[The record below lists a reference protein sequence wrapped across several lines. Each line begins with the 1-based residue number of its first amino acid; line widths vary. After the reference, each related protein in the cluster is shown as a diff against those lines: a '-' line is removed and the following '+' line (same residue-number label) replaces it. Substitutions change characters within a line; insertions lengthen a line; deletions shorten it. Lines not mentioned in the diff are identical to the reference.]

1 MTDLRDD
8 REDRLRNLIRV
19 HGRTVRACLARLERD
34 PASVDDLWVDVFAL
48 ASERLDELAP
58 LPDSTQRSWLVRTAS
73 NLTANHAR
81 KNNTRRKTLETLRRD
96 PLPFVPSAEE
106 DAELRLADAESELRS
121 DALRAALDMLEPA
134 ARQVLVL
141 HAIGYDG
148 PRIAAE
154 MSISQAAARKRLMRA
169 RFALRQA
176 YVDPVV
182 HENATRA
189 QP

>member
-1 MTDLRDD
+1 MLSFVWPTPSRNFD
-8 REDRLRNLIRV
+8 RTRSEQRLTCSSL
-19 HGRTVRACLARLERD
+19 
-34 PASVDDLWVDVFAL
+34 
-48 ASERLDELAP
+48 
-58 LPDSTQRSWLVRTAS
+58 
-73 NLTANHAR
+73 
-81 KNNTRRKTLETLRRD
+81 
-96 PLPFVPSAEE
+96 
-106 DAELRLADAESELRS
+106 
-121 DALRAALDMLEPA
+121 A